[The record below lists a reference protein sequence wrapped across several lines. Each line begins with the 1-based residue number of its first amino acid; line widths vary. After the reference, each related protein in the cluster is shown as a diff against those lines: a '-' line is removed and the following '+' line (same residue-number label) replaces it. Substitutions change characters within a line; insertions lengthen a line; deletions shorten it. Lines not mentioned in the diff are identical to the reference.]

1 MRLLYISLLLTPLI
15 AVHAQKNDNDT
26 IERHHFNHWSL
37 EFNLG
42 QNKPIK
48 PFAEGYYAS
57 KPNTYFYFNGVE
69 HYDIGVRYMFSNV
82 FGLKLDFAFDDVKDQ
97 NGSGSLD
104 FQTKQYRLGLQGVAN
119 LGRLLRFETF
129 THRFG
134 LLAHGG
140 LEVSTLQPTIGTN
153 KNLKEQ
159 DGGFIYGVTP
169 QFRLTNWL
177 VITGDFTGV
186 QNFRQHLN
194 WDGSYSDKENSL
206 SGTIFNT
213 SFGLTI
219 YLGDKDK
226 KHADWYIQV
235 PPLSKGDE
243 ETKNRV
249 AEIETL
255 MNDTDK
261 DGVPD
266 YLDQENNTPAGIA
279 VDTRGKFIDQNKNGV
294 PDELEKNNSVHR
306 IDQNFN
312 NNDDDI
318 TNNNSSKSS
327 DKYSVAV
334 LKSLVENGN
343 VNIFFDVNRD
353 VPNSGSSNSVQQ
365 LYQYLT
371 KYPQGKIILHGYAD
385 VRGVESK
392 NKNLS
397 ERRAQKLKNFFVKSG
412 IQADR
417 IRIGGNGVDKTFPS
431 SCTTGLDLARRVSVE
446 LIK

>member
-1 MRLLYISLLLTPLI
+1 MKILYLGLLLAPLLSCY
-15 AVHAQKNDNDT
+15 AQEAENDT
-26 IERHHFNHWSL
+26 IERHHFNHWSV
-37 EFNLG
+37 EANIG
-42 QNKPIK
+42 QNKPIR

-69 HYDIGVRYMFSNV
+69 HFDIGIRYMFSNI
-82 FGLKLDFAFDDVKDQ
+82 FGLKLDIAYDDVKDQ

-119 LGRLLRFETF
+119 LGRLMRFETF

-140 LEVSTLQPTIGTN
+140 LQVSTLQPTMGPN

-159 DGGFIYGVTP
+159 DGGFMYGVTP

-177 VITGDFTGV
+177 VITGDFTGL

-213 SFGLTI
+213 SLGLTF
-219 YLGDKDK
+219 YLGDKNK
-226 KHADWYIQV
+226 KHADWYLPL
-235 PPLSKGDE
+235 PPVAKADE
-243 ETKNRV
+243 ETKKRI

-279 VDTRGKFIDQNKNGV
+279 VDTRGKFIDTNKNGV
-294 PDELEKNNSVHR
+294 PDEMERKGIR
-306 IDQNFN
+306 IDNKYD
-312 NNDDDI
+312 NNDN
-318 TNNNSSKSS
+318 TNINNISSNNGFSLS
-327 DKYSVAV
+327 V

-343 VNIFFDVNRD
+343 VNIFFNVNED
-353 VPNSGSSNSVQQ
+353 TPNSGSSNNVQQ
-365 LYQYLT
+365 LYQYLVH
-371 KYPQGKIILHGYAD
+371 YP
-385 VRGVESK
+385 ESK
-392 NKNLS
+392 IRLIGFADIRGAEAANKNLS
-397 ERRAQKLKNFFVKSG
+397 QRRALKLKDFFVSAG
-412 IQADR
+412 INANR
-417 IRIGGNGVDKTFPS
+417 IDIGGQGVDKTFS
-431 SCTTGLDLARRVSVE
+431 ANTKTGLDLARRVSVE